1 MLNKVTTILEYS
13 RILSLPVTFVCW
25 MVIFMYSALV
35 AGHIWY
41 GILGLICVSAMHL
54 AINILSNYFDYKDLT
69 QNDEFDRE
77 EYLRIKDNKHRFLV
91 SGFVKSGDL
100 LWMAFAHIFV
110 ALAIGVFFYL
120 KCSKVVL
127 NIALIGFILSL
138 LTIFSS
144 KIRYSELLPSL
155 SYGPLLFCSTYLVMT
170 KTFNTDAI
178 LLSIPYL
185 FLSATVLYMRSIKNY
200 DNDLSE
206 NHITIANS
214 FDSQL
219 DSLVILKWLIV
230 ATYVSPIL
238 LCLFDILD
246 WQILA
251 VWATIPAAIN
261 LYKSMIECTSEKE
274 ADCEPEI
281 YQARK
286 IAIFYSLISV
296 VAIILA
302 LN

>member
-13 RILSLPVTFVCW
+13 RILSLPVTFACW
-25 MVIFMYSALV
+25 MVIFTYSALV

-41 GILGLICVSAMHL
+41 GILGLICISAIHL
-54 AINILSNYFDYKDLT
+54 AINILSNYFDYKGLT
-69 QNDEFDRE
+69 RNDEFDRE
-77 EYLRIKDNKHRFLV
+77 EYLAIKDNKHRYLV
-91 SGFVKSGDL
+91 SGFVKSSDL
-100 LWMAFAHIFV
+100 LWIASVHIFI
-110 ALAIGVFFYL
+110 AFAIGVFFYF
-120 KCSKVVL
+120 KCGKVVL
-127 NIALIGFILSL
+127 NIAAIGLILSS

-155 SYGPLLFCSTYLVMT
+155 SYGPLLFCGTYLVMT

-185 FLSATVLYMRSIKNY
+185 FLSTIILYVRSIKNY
-200 DNDLSE
+200 NNDLDKNCIS
-206 NHITIANS
+206 IANS

-219 DSLVILKWLIV
+219 DSLIILKWLLV
-230 ATYVSPIL
+230 AVYVSPIL

-246 WQILA
+246 WQIFA
-251 VWATIPAAIN
+251 VWATIPAALN
-261 LYKSMIECTSEKE
+261 LYKSMKECTSEKD

-286 IAIFYSLISV
+286 IVIYYSIISV

>member
-13 RILSLPVTFVCW
+13 RILSLPVTFACW
-25 MVIFMYSALV
+25 MVIFTYSALV

-41 GILGLICVSAMHL
+41 GILGLICVSAIHL
-54 AINILSNYFDYKDLT
+54 AINILSNYFDYKGLT
-69 QNDEFDRE
+69 RNDEFDRE
-77 EYLRIKDNKHRFLV
+77 KYLAIKDNKHKYLV
-91 SGFVKSGDL
+91 SGFVKSSDL
-100 LWMAFAHIFV
+100 LWMAFVHIFV
-110 ALAIGVFFYL
+110 ALAIGVFFYF
-120 KCSKVVL
+120 KCGKVVL
-127 NIALIGFILSL
+127 NIASIGLILSL

-155 SYGPLLFCSTYLVMT
+155 SYGPLLFCGTYLVMT

-185 FLSATVLYMRSIKNY
+185 FLSTIILYVRSIKNY
-200 DNDLSE
+200 NNDLDKNCIS
-206 NHITIANS
+206 IANS

-219 DSLVILKWLIV
+219 DSLIILKWLLV
-230 ATYVSPIL
+230 AVYVSPIL

-246 WQILA
+246 WQIFA
-251 VWATIPAAIN
+251 VWATIPAALN
-261 LYKSMIECTSEKE
+261 LYKSMKECTSEKE

-286 IAIFYSLISV
+286 IVIYYSIISV

>member
-13 RILSLPVTFVCW
+13 RILSLPVTFACW
-25 MVIFMYSALV
+25 MVIFTYSALV

-41 GILGLICVSAMHL
+41 GILGLICVSAIHL
-54 AINILSNYFDYKDLT
+54 AINILSNYFDYKGLT
-69 QNDEFDRE
+69 RNDEFDRE
-77 EYLRIKDNKHRFLV
+77 KYLAIKDNKHKYLV
-91 SGFVKSGDL
+91 SGFVKSSDL
-100 LWMAFAHIFV
+100 LWMAFAHIFI
-110 ALAIGVFFYL
+110 AFAIGVFFYF
-120 KCSKVVL
+120 KCGKVVL
-127 NIALIGFILSL
+127 NIASIGLILSL
-138 LTIFSS
+138 LTIFSF

-155 SYGPLLFCSTYLVMT
+155 SYGPLLFCGTYLVMT

-185 FLSATVLYMRSIKNY
+185 FLSAIILYVRSIKNY
-200 DNDLSE
+200 NNDLDKNCIS
-206 NHITIANS
+206 IANS

-219 DSLVILKWLIV
+219 DSLIILKWLLV
-230 ATYVSPIL
+230 AVYVSPIL

-246 WQILA
+246 WQIFA
-251 VWATIPAAIN
+251 VWATIPAALN
-261 LYKSMIECTSEKE
+261 LYKSMKECTSEKE

-286 IAIFYSLISV
+286 IVIYYSIISV

>member
-1 MLNKVTTILEYS
+1 M
-13 RILSLPVTFVCW
+13 
-25 MVIFMYSALV
+25 
-35 AGHIWY
+35 
-41 GILGLICVSAMHL
+41 
-54 AINILSNYFDYKDLT
+54 
-69 QNDEFDRE
+69 
-77 EYLRIKDNKHRFLV
+77 
-91 SGFVKSGDL
+91 SGFVKSSDL
-100 LWMAFAHIFV
+100 LWIASVHIFI
-110 ALAIGVFFYL
+110 AFAIGVFFYF
-120 KCSKVVL
+120 KCGKVVL
-127 NIALIGFILSL
+127 NIASIGLILSS

-155 SYGPLLFCSTYLVMT
+155 SYGPLLFCGTYLVMT

-185 FLSATVLYMRSIKNY
+185 FLSTIILYVRSIKNY
-200 DNDLSE
+200 NNDLDKNCIS
-206 NHITIANS
+206 IANS

-219 DSLVILKWLIV
+219 DSLIILKWLLV
-230 ATYVSPIL
+230 AVYVSPIL

-246 WQILA
+246 WQIFA
-251 VWATIPAAIN
+251 VWATIPAALN
-261 LYKSMIECTSEKE
+261 LYKSMKECTSEKD

-286 IAIFYSLISV
+286 IVIYYSIISV

>member
-1 MLNKVTTILEYS
+1 MLNKVTTMLEYS
-13 RILSLPVTFVCW
+13 RIMSLPVTFACW
-25 MVIFMYSALV
+25 MVIFTYSALV

-41 GILGLICVSAMHL
+41 GILGLICVSAIHL
-54 AINILSNYFDYKDLT
+54 AINILSNYFDYKGLT
-69 QNDEFDRE
+69 RKKEFDRE
-77 EYLRIKDNKHRFLV
+77 EYLAIKDNKHKYLV
-91 SGFVKSGDL
+91 SGFVKSSDL
-100 LWMAFAHIFV
+100 LWMAFVHIFV
-110 ALAIGVFFYL
+110 ALAIGVFFYF
-120 KCSKVVL
+120 KCGKVVL
-127 NIALIGFILSL
+127 NIASIGLILSL

-155 SYGPLLFCSTYLVMT
+155 SYGPLLFCGTYLVMT

-185 FLSATVLYMRSIKNY
+185 FLSTIILYVRSIKNY
-200 DNDLSE
+200 NNDLDKNCIS
-206 NHITIANS
+206 IANS

-219 DSLVILKWLIV
+219 DSLIILKWLLV
-230 ATYVSPIL
+230 AVYVSPIL

-246 WQILA
+246 WQIFA
-251 VWATIPAAIN
+251 VWATIPAALN
-261 LYKSMIECTSEKE
+261 LYKSMKECTSEKD

-286 IAIFYSLISV
+286 IVIYYSIISV

>member
-13 RILSLPVTFVCW
+13 RILSLPVTFACW
-25 MVIFMYSALV
+25 MVIFTYSALV

-41 GILGLICVSAMHL
+41 GILGLICISAIHL
-54 AINILSNYFDYKDLT
+54 AINILSNYFDYKGLT
-69 QNDEFDRE
+69 RNDEFDRE
-77 EYLRIKDNKHRFLV
+77 EYLAIKDNKHRYLV
-91 SGFVKSGDL
+91 SGFVKSSDL
-100 LWMAFAHIFV
+100 LWIASVHIFI
-110 ALAIGVFFYL
+110 AFAIGVFFYF

-127 NIALIGFILSL
+127 NIASIGLILSS

-155 SYGPLLFCSTYLVMT
+155 SYGPLLFCGTYLVMT

-185 FLSATVLYMRSIKNY
+185 FLSTIILYVRSIKNY
-200 DNDLSE
+200 NNDLDKNCIS
-206 NHITIANS
+206 IANS

-219 DSLVILKWLIV
+219 DSLIILKWLLV
-230 ATYVSPIL
+230 AVYVSPIL

-246 WQILA
+246 WQIFA
-251 VWATIPAAIN
+251 VWATIPAALN
-261 LYKSMIECTSEKE
+261 LYKSMKECTSEKD

-286 IAIFYSLISV
+286 IVIYYSIISV

>member
-13 RILSLPVTFVCW
+13 RILSLPVTFACW
-25 MVIFMYSALV
+25 MVIFTYSALV

-41 GILGLICVSAMHL
+41 GILGLICVSAIHL
-54 AINILSNYFDYKDLT
+54 AINILNNYFDYKDLT
-69 QNDEFDRE
+69 RKKEFDRE
-77 EYLRIKDNKHRFLV
+77 EYLAIKDNKHKYLV
-91 SGFVKSGDL
+91 SGFVKSSDL
-100 LWMAFAHIFV
+100 LWMAFVHIFV
-110 ALAIGVFFYL
+110 ALAIGVFFYF
-120 KCSKVVL
+120 KCGKVVL
-127 NIALIGFILSL
+127 NIASIGLILSL

-155 SYGPLLFCSTYLVMT
+155 SYGPLLFCGTYLVMT

-185 FLSATVLYMRSIKNY
+185 FLSTIILYVRSIKNY
-200 DNDLSE
+200 NNDLDKNCIS
-206 NHITIANS
+206 IANS

-219 DSLVILKWLIV
+219 DSLIILKWLLV
-230 ATYVSPIL
+230 AVYVSPIL

-246 WQILA
+246 WQIFA
-251 VWATIPAAIN
+251 VWATIPAALN
-261 LYKSMIECTSEKE
+261 LYKSMKECTSEKD

-286 IAIFYSLISV
+286 IVIYYSIISV

>member
-13 RILSLPVTFVCW
+13 RILSLPVTFACW
-25 MVIFMYSALV
+25 MVIFTYSALV

-41 GILGLICVSAMHL
+41 GILGLICISAIHL
-54 AINILSNYFDYKDLT
+54 AINILSNYFDYKGLT
-69 QNDEFDRE
+69 RNDEFDRE
-77 EYLRIKDNKHRFLV
+77 EYLAIKDNKHRYLV
-91 SGFVKSGDL
+91 SGFVKSSDL
-100 LWMAFAHIFV
+100 LWIASVHIFI
-110 ALAIGVFFYL
+110 AFAIGVFFYF
-120 KCSKVVL
+120 KCGKVVL
-127 NIALIGFILSL
+127 NIASIGLILSS

-155 SYGPLLFCSTYLVMT
+155 SYGPLLFCGTYLVMT

-185 FLSATVLYMRSIKNY
+185 FLSTIILYVRSIKNY
-200 DNDLSE
+200 NNDLDKNCIS
-206 NHITIANS
+206 IANS

-219 DSLVILKWLIV
+219 DSLIILKWLLV
-230 ATYVSPIL
+230 AVYVSPIL

-246 WQILA
+246 WQIFA
-251 VWATIPAAIN
+251 VWATIPAALN
-261 LYKSMIECTSEKE
+261 LYKSMKECTSEKD

-286 IAIFYSLISV
+286 IVIYYSIISV